1 MDIINLGARVWL
13 RLVLI
18 ALMAG
23 VLESRL
29 FRRDHAG
36 VLNKDPTALAAAIS
50 HARSPTRWRQSST

>member
-13 RLVLI
+13 RLVLF

-36 VLNKDPTALAAAIS
+36 VLNKDPTVSEQAHGTYGLLPLIYS
-50 HARSPTRWRQSST
+50 LL